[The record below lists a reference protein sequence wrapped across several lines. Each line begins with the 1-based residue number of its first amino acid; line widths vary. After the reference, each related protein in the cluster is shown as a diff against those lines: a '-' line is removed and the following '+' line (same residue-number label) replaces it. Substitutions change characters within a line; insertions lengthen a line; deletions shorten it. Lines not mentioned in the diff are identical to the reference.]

1 MDGFLGACGAVFLA
15 IILIVNLSGH
25 RKDMAALLTLA
36 VCIMVA
42 LVAVQYI
49 RPVLEFVV
57 ELEEIGGLDGEMIR
71 ILLKITGIGMIS
83 EIVAPVC
90 ADTGNASVGKSLQF
104 LAVMV
109 MLALSIPL
117 FRSLILVIQ
126 EILGQL

>member
-1 MDGFLGACGAVFLA
+1 MDGYLKACGAVFLA

-25 RKDMAALLTLA
+25 RKDMGMLLALS
-36 VCIMVA
+36 VCVMVT
-42 LVAVQYI
+42 LVAMQYLQ
-49 RPVLEFVV
+49 PVLEFLD
-57 ELEEIGGLDGEMIR
+57 ELKEIGGLDGEMIG
-71 ILLKITGIGMIS
+71 ILLKIVGIGLLS

-90 ADTGNASVGKSLQF
+90 NDAGNASVGKTLQF

-117 FRSLILVIQ
+117 FRSLIRILQ